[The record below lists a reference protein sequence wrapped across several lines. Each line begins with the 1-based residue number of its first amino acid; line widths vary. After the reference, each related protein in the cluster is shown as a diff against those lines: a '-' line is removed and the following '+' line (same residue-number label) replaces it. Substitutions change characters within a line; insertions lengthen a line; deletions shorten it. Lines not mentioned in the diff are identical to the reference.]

1 MIFGSLFC
9 IFETTYR
16 LPTLLNGVYYI
27 DECMIERRLTYM
39 VEKQQKRPDIGGQAV
54 MEGVMMKSPDAI
66 AIAVRKPDGEI
77 VLKRDPYVSPAKK
90 HKWMGYPII
99 RGIVNMVGMLAM
111 GMNTLE
117 ASTKMLGIMDEEP
130 SKFEKWLSKKLGKSI
145 DKIVMGVAMVMALAL
160 SLLLFMVIPS
170 FIGSLVNKAISSL
183 FLVNLVSGIV
193 RIGILIGYIWL
204 SGLIPDMRRTFQYHG
219 AEHKTVY
226 CYENDLPLTPEN
238 AAKFSTLHPR
248 CGTSFLLLVM
258 IIAILLG
265 AVSDQIL
272 QLLLGIERLTFIA
285 RLGRSLLLLPLIA
298 GISYEAL
305 KGLAHNDSPIVR
317 AIRWPG
323 LMLQK
328 LTTREPDLSQLEVAI
343 AAFNAALYGIPEKK
357 PTMQSEET
365 PIPTPNEAGVE
376 SLDQPQA
383 SAQ

>member
-1 MIFGSLFC
+1 
-9 IFETTYR
+9 
-16 LPTLLNGVYYI
+16 
-27 DECMIERRLTYM
+27 M

-66 AIAVRKPDGEI
+66 AIAVRKPNGEI
-77 VLKRDPYVSPAKK
+77 VLKRDPYESPAKK
-90 HKWMGYPII
+90 HKWMGYPVI
-99 RGIVNMVGMLAM
+99 RGVVNMVGMLVM

-117 ASTKMLGIMDEEP
+117 ASTKMLGVMDEEP
-130 SKFEKWLSKKLGKSI
+130 SKLEKWLSKKLGKSI

-170 FIGSLVNKAISSL
+170 FIGSLINKAVSSL
-183 FLVNLVSGIV
+183 FVVNLVSGIV
-193 RIGILIGYIWL
+193 RIGILIAYIWL
-204 SGLIPDMRRTFQYHG
+204 TGLIPDMRRTFQYHG

-226 CYENDLPLTPEN
+226 CYENNLPLTPEN
-238 AAKFSTLHPR
+238 AARFSTLHPR

-272 QLLLGIERLTFIA
+272 QLLFGIERLTFIA

-305 KGLAHNDSPIVR
+305 KGLAHNDSPLVR
-317 AIRWPG
+317 AVRWPG

-343 AAFNAALYGIPEKK
+343 AAFNAALYGMPEKE
-357 PTMQSEET
+357 PAAQGAREPVSAPRET
-365 PIPTPNEAGVE
+365 AAQ
-376 SLDQPQA
+376 SLDQPQT